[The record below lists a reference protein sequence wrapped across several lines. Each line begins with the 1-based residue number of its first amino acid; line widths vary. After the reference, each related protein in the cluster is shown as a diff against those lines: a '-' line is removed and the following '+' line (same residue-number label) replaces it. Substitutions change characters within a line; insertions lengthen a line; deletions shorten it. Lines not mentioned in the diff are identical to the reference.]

1 MTMRARRRL
10 FMAVM
15 LAPALV
21 LVGLIGI
28 YPMVDT
34 LRLSLYE
41 HDLYRVAF
49 AGTPFV
55 GFDNFRSLFQEEAF
69 LRTLANT
76 LTFGVIVTAALIAMG
91 LLIAHVLNSEI
102 RGRAILRTISLMP
115 WFVPGVVAA
124 AIWVW
129 IFSPAQSPINQLLQ
143 AIGLIDE
150 DIRFLASTDSVGTI
164 SSPLLS
170 ISAARI
176 WNGLPLA
183 VVILLAGLQ
192 SIGKDV
198 YEAAKLD
205 GASPARTLFSITVP
219 LMMPTISVLTALILI
234 ATVGHFE
241 LVFLMTGGGPANLT
255 NTLAVYAYQEAFT
268 NGQFGRAGAAS
279 SFILIV
285 SAVIGAAYIAL
296 DRRANRLGS

>member
-1 MTMRARRRL
+1 MRTRRRI
-10 FMAVM
+10 FMTVM

-34 LRLSLYE
+34 LRLSLFEY
-41 HDLYRVAF
+41 DLYRVAF

-55 GFDNFRSLFQEEAF
+55 GLENFTSLFQEQAF

-76 LTFGVIVTAALIAMG
+76 LTFGVIVTGALLVMG

-143 AIGLIDE
+143 AVGLIDE

-205 GASPARTLFSITVP
+205 GASPARTLFSITIP

-241 LVFLMTGGGPANLT
+241 LVYLMTGGGPANLT

-285 SAVIGAAYIAL
+285 SAVIGAAYIAA